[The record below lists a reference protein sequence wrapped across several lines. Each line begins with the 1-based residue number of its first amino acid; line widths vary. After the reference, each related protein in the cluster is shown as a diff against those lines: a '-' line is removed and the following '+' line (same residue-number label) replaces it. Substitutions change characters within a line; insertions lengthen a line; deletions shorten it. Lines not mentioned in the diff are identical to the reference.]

1 MVSLVCG
8 RDRTGFPRFSQ
19 AGRYQKHYQPAEPR
33 RVTAIIFIEYYSVVI
48 GEFQSFTQF
57 YHNRPFYHTPTKK
70 ASVILRPLA
79 ARTALYLYYT
89 RTSGKGK
96 RFLPV
101 FYSIPQPTLYT
112 ISEQM
117 ASTFDPR
124 KRHAGSPLP
133 FFQYVSII
141 QVSGKMASI
150 ILFKILLAFSM
161 DSCIISL

>member
-101 FYSIPQPTLYT
+101 SILFRNRHFIITRAKWQALSIHESVTQDPLYLFF
-112 ISEQM
+112 SMCPLYRFLVKWQ
-117 ASTFDPR
+117 ALFCLR
-124 KRHAGSPLP
+124 FCLP
-133 FFQYVSII
+133 FLWIHV
-141 QVSGKMASI
+141 
-150 ILFKILLAFSM
+150 
-161 DSCIISL
+161 